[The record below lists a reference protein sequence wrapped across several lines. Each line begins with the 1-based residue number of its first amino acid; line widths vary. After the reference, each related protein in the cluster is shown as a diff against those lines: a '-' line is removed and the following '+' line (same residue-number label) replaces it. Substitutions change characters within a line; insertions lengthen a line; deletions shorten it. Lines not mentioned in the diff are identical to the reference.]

1 MHYHGS
7 DVGQPALGRQSENSN
22 YSRDILGV
30 CHGGTQASAFHVQLL
45 QSQFFH
51 GSDID
56 ENLERENNESVVSNS
71 ISPTLGLEPLLC
83 GVQREKRDRFMIV
96 HSLLFWMTMLI
107 ILDLQW

>member
-56 ENLERENNESVVSNS
+56 E
-71 ISPTLGLEPLLC
+71 I
-83 GVQREKRDRFMIV
+83 
-96 HSLLFWMTMLI
+96 
-107 ILDLQW
+107 

>member
-56 ENLERENNESVVSNS
+56 ENLERERVMSQWFQ
-71 ISPTLGLEPLLC
+71 I
-83 GVQREKRDRFMIV
+83 RF
-96 HSLLFWMTMLI
+96 HRLRA
-107 ILDLQW
+107 